1 MKYQDVL
8 RMFANNLFIYKLDV
22 LIDKKTARLFL
33 ENGFKVVKLG
43 ACNYEIYR
51 RGN

>member
-1 MKYQDVL
+1 MKYDDVL
-8 RMFANNLFIYKLDV
+8 RMFSNNLNIYRLDV
-22 LIDKKTARLFL
+22 LIDKRTAQRFL
-33 ENGFKVVKLG
+33 DTGYKIIKLG